1 MLKRV
6 MMIAGETSGDLHG
19 AGVVR
24 ELRRL
29 VPDVEVYGI
38 GGDRMQRAGMECL
51 IHVSRLS
58 FMGFVEVVRNLR
70 VVREVQRTMERLLD
84 KRRPDVLVLIDYPG
98 FNLRFAARAKA
109 RGIRVLYYISP
120 QVWAWHRSRVQAM
133 RGVVDRMKVV
143 FPFEVGI
150 YKAAGINV
158 EFVGHPL
165 VESIGATMD
174 RGAFFGKYGFHSG
187 QRLLALIPGS
197 RRQEIE
203 RIFPAMLKTAEQLL
217 QDPGVQIGASL
228 APHLD
233 RPLLEHL
240 IPQGMPVTLI
250 EGDTHNL
257 MQHADVAIVTS
268 GTATLEAGWF
278 GIPMAVVYR
287 TSPLTY
293 AIGRMLVKVDMIGL
307 VNIVAGERVVPEFI
321 QHRVRPDLL
330 VPELRRMLT
339 DSAWAAS
346 IRERLG
352 IIRTRLGEPGASAR
366 VAAGIVE
373 LAGAA

>member
-1 MLKRV
+1 VLKRV

-38 GGDRMQRAGMECL
+38 GGDRMRQAGMECL

-58 FMGFVEVVRNLR
+58 FMGFVEVIRNLR
-70 VVREVQRTMERLLD
+70 VVREVQREMEKLLET
-84 KRRPDVLVLIDYPG
+84 RRPDVLVLIDYPG
-98 FNLRFAARAKA
+98 FNLRFAAKAKA

-120 QVWAWHRSRVQAM
+120 QVWAWHKSRVQGM

-143 FPFEVGI
+143 FPFEVEI
-150 YKAAGINV
+150 YTAAGINV

-165 VESIGATMD
+165 AEMIGATLD
-174 RGAFFGKYGFHSG
+174 RDTFFRNHGLQTGK
-187 QRLLALIPGS
+187 RLLALIPGS

-203 RIFPAMLKTAEQLL
+203 RIFPVMLQAAARLL
-217 QDPGVQIGASL
+217 GETGVQIAASI
-228 APHLD
+228 APHID
-233 RPLLEHL
+233 RALLERL
-240 IPQGMPVTLI
+240 IPHGLPVTLI
-250 EGDTHNL
+250 EGDTYHL
-257 MQHADVAIVTS
+257 MQHADAAVVTS
-268 GTATLEAGWF
+268 GTATLETGWF
-278 GIPMAVVYR
+278 GTPMAIVYR

-293 AIGRMLVKVDMIGL
+293 AIGRMLVHLDVIGL
-307 VNIVAGERVVPEFI
+307 VNIVAGERLVPEFI
-321 QHRVRPDLL
+321 QHELNADRL

-339 DSAWAAS
+339 DAPYAAS
-346 IRERLG
+346 IRRRLD
-352 IIRTRLGEPGASAR
+352 IIRTRLGAPGASAR

>member
-1 MLKRV
+1 VLKRV

-38 GGDRMQRAGMECL
+38 GGDRMRQAGMECL

-58 FMGFVEVVRNLR
+58 FMGFVEVIRNLR
-70 VVREVQRTMERLLD
+70 IVREVQREMENLLET
-84 KRRPDVLVLIDYPG
+84 RRPDVLVLIDYPG
-98 FNLRFAARAKA
+98 FNLRFAAKAKA

-120 QVWAWHRSRVQAM
+120 QVWAWHKSRVQAM

-143 FPFEVGI
+143 FPFEVAI
-150 YKAAGINV
+150 YTAAGINV

-165 VESIGATMD
+165 AEMIGATLD
-174 RGAFFGKYGFHSG
+174 RDTFFRNHGFQSGK
-187 QRLLALIPGS
+187 RLLALIPGS

-203 RIFPAMLKTAEQLL
+203 RIFPVMLQTAARLL
-217 QDPGVQIGASL
+217 EETGLQIGASI
-228 APHLD
+228 APHMD
-233 RPLLEHL
+233 RALLARL
-240 IPQGMPVTLI
+240 IPQGLPVTLI
-250 EGDTHNL
+250 EGDTYNL
-257 MQHADVAIVTS
+257 MQHADAAIVTS
-268 GTATLEAGWF
+268 GTATLETGWF
-278 GIPMAVVYR
+278 GTPMAIVYK

-293 AIGRMLVKVDMIGL
+293 AIGRML

-321 QHRVRPDLL
+321 QHRMNADRL

-339 DSAWAAS
+339 DAAYAAS
-346 IRERLG
+346 IRRRLES
-352 IIRTRLGEPGASAR
+352 IRTRLGAPGASAC

-373 LAGAA
+373 LAGAT